1 MDYYMKVNRVLAEI
15 ALKNGVS
22 VDEVRK
28 EIQVALDEGM
38 KNPDPNVQAYWNS
51 IPRKGD
57 KPTAQEVITYLSNQ
71 IKK

>member
-1 MDYYMKVNRVLAEI
+1 MKVNRVFAEI

-22 VDEVRK
+22 VAEVRK
-28 EIQVALDEGM
+28 EIQAALDEGM

-57 KPTAQEVITYLSNQ
+57 KPTAQEVITYFSNQ

>member
-1 MDYYMKVNRVLAEI
+1 MDYYMKVNKVLAEI

-22 VDEVRK
+22 VADVRS

-57 KPTAQEVITYLSNQ
+57 KPTLQEVITHLANK

>member
-1 MDYYMKVNRVLAEI
+1 MKVNRVLAEI

-38 KNPDPNVQAYWNS
+38 KNSDPNVQAYWNS

-57 KPTAQEVITYLSNQ
+57 KPTLQEVITYLANQ

>member
-1 MDYYMKVNRVLAEI
+1 MKVNRVLAEI

-22 VDEVRK
+22 VAEVRK
-28 EIQVALDEGM
+28 EIQAALDEGM
-38 KNPDPNVQAYWNS
+38 KNPDPKVQAYWNS

-57 KPTAQEVITYLSNQ
+57 KPTLQEVITHLSNQ

>member
-1 MDYYMKVNRVLAEI
+1 MKVNRVLAEI

-22 VDEVRK
+22 VAEVRR
-28 EIQVALDEGM
+28 EIQAALDEGM
-38 KNPDPNVQAYWNS
+38 KSPDPNVQAYWNS

-57 KPTAQEVITYLSNQ
+57 KPTLQEVITHLANQ